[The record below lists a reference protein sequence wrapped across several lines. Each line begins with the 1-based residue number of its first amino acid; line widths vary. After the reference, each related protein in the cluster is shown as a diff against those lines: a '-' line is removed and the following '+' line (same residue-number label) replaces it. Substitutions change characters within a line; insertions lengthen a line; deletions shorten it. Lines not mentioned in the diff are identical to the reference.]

1 MDIEDIE
8 DQARAALEL
17 FMTPRRLAPR
27 DWEAA
32 LLRQGA
38 PLTFTNGLIAR
49 SYGAGPR
56 VLLVH
61 GWEGRGMNLGM
72 FIAPLTAAGYQVIA
86 LDGPAHGESPGEQTN
101 PVDFAHGL
109 HNVGKELGPLA
120 GVIAHSMGAASTALA
135 LRQGLVAE
143 RVVLIAGP
151 SSLAGVL
158 RRFAQMVRLPEP
170 VAERFYALVGERAGE
185 PAEAL
190 DIAHIGATLTT
201 PALIIHDPAD
211 ADVPFADAEAIAAI
225 WPDARLYVTEGLGHR
240 RILRNRDVIAMATSF
255 ITADVPSAALLGSIA

>member
-143 RVVLIAGP
+143 RVVLIAGADGAAP
-151 SSLAGVL
+151 GTSGRTLLCAGGG
-158 RRFAQMVRLPEP
+158 ACW
-170 VAERFYALVGERAGE
+170 RAC
-185 PAEAL
+185 
-190 DIAHIGATLTT
+190 
-201 PALIIHDPAD
+201 
-211 ADVPFADAEAIAAI
+211 
-225 WPDARLYVTEGLGHR
+225 
-240 RILRNRDVIAMATSF
+240 
-255 ITADVPSAALLGSIA
+255 

>member
-1 MDIEDIE
+1 MDVEDIE
-8 DQARAALEL
+8 HQARAALQS
-17 FMTPRRLAPR
+17 FMTPRRPAPR

-32 LLRQGA
+32 LLRQGTR
-38 PLTFTNGLIAR
+38 LTLANGLVAR
-49 SYGAGPR
+49 SYGVGPR

-72 FIAPLTAAGYQVIA
+72 FIAPLTAAGYQVVA

-101 PVDFAHGL
+101 PVDFARALLG
-109 HNVGKELGPLA
+109 VGHELGPLA

-135 LRQGLVAE
+135 LRQGLEAA

-158 RRFAQMVRLPEP
+158 RGFAQVARLPEP
-170 VAERFYALVGERAGE
+170 VAERFYALVAEYVGE
-185 PAEAL
+185 PAEML
-190 DIAHIGATLTT
+190 DIAHVGATLTT

-211 ADVPFADAEAIAAI
+211 ADVPFADGQAIAAS

-240 RILRNRDVIAMATSF
+240 RILRDRDVIAMATSF